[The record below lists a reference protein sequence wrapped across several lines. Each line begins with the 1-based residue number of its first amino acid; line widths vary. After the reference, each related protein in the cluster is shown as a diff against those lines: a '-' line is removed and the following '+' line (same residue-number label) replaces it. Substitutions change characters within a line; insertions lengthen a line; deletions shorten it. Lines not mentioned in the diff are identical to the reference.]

1 MSLNSSNVIEE
12 INFDPTNLVC
22 CVFVY
27 LQASQKEET
36 YSEQVRVL
44 IAKHKEVISNKVIYH
59 KCKLELCIYTLYIS
73 LNAFITTQSVG
84 GNYKIFC
91 FDHYTQKLS
100 Q

>member
-59 KCKLELCIYTLYIS
+59 KCKLELLLLLYFLYIS
-73 LNAFITTQSVG
+73 FNAFITTQRVG
-84 GNYKIFC
+84 GNYKNF
-91 FDHYTQKLS
+91 LL
-100 Q
+100 

>member
-1 MSLNSSNVIEE
+1 MINYSTKTRALKSMSLNSSNVIEE

-44 IAKHKEVISNKVIYH
+44 IAKHKEVISNNIIYH
-59 KCKLELCIYTLYIS
+59 QIVSSRCKFFL
-73 LNAFITTQSVG
+73 FVPTTFLSV
-84 GNYKIFC
+84 
-91 FDHYTQKLS
+91 L
-100 Q
+100 

>member
-1 MSLNSSNVIEE
+1 VIEE

-44 IAKHKEVISNKVIYH
+44 IAKHKEA
-59 KCKLELCIYTLYIS
+59 E
-73 LNAFITTQSVG
+73 ARAEFAERSV
-84 GNYKIFC
+84 
-91 FDHYTQKLS
+91 QKL
-100 Q
+100 QKEVDRLEDDLRAEQDRNKMLQEDMEATLQDIQNI